1 MPTSRPLTIAID
13 GPASSGKG
21 TMARLLAKALN
32 FSYIDTGALYR
43 VVGLRATEA
52 GLDLRDGPAV
62 GALAAGLSLRFGWTE
77 AGLRIYEGEDD
88 LSDAIRNE
96 VVGRS
101 ASDVAVLP
109 EVRAALLA
117 FQRALGAAGGV
128 VMDGRDIGTVVLKD
142 AGLKIYLDAS
152 AEERAGRRFRELRAK
167 GEEVEAAQ
175 VLEELLAR
183 DAQDSGRAA
192 APLRCAEDAVVV
204 DSTGRSPEQVLTEL
218 LALAAA
224 RGAEASAAR

>member
-1 MPTSRPLTIAID
+1 MSKPPLTIAID

-21 TMARLLAKALN
+21 TMARLLAQKLN

-43 VVGLRATEA
+43 VVGLRATQA
-52 GLDLRDGPAV
+52 GLDLHDGPRV
-62 GALAAGLSLRFGWTE
+62 GALAAALRLRFAWTE
-77 AGLRIYEGEDD
+77 AGLRVFDGEDD

-96 VVGRS
+96 AVGRA

-109 EVRAALLA
+109 EVRAALLDL
-117 FQRALGAAGGV
+117 QRALGAAGGV
-128 VMDGRDIGTVVLKD
+128 VMDGRDIGTVVLPD

-152 AEERAGRRFRELRAK
+152 AEVRAGRRQRELCAK
-167 GEEVEAAQ
+167 GQDVDVET

-183 DAQDSGRAA
+183 DAQDRGRAH
-192 APLRCAEDAVVV
+192 APLARAVDAVAV
-204 DSTGRSPEQVLTEL
+204 DSTGRSPDEVLTEL

-224 RGAEASAAR
+224 RA

>member
-1 MPTSRPLTIAID
+1 MNTPPKLTIAID

-21 TMARLLAKALN
+21 TMARLLAHKLG

-62 GALAAGLSLRFGWTE
+62 GALAAGLSLRFGWTS
-77 AGLRIYEGEDD
+77 AGLRIYDGEAD

-96 VVGRS
+96 VVGRA

-142 AGLKIYLDAS
+142 AALKIYLDAS

-167 GEEVEAAQ
+167 GEDVEHKT
-175 VLEELLAR
+175 VLQEIIAR
-183 DAQDSGRAA
+183 DAQDKGRAA
-192 APLRCAEDAVVV
+192 APLLCADDAVVV
-204 DSTGRSPEQVLTEL
+204 DGTARTPDEVLTEL
-218 LALAAA
+218 LALVRA
-224 RGAEASAAR
+224 RS

>member
-1 MPTSRPLTIAID
+1 MNTPPKLTIAID

-21 TMARLLAKALN
+21 TMARLLAQKLG

-62 GALAAGLSLRFGWTE
+62 GALAAGLALRFGWTS
-77 AGLRIYEGEDD
+77 AGLRIYDGEAD

-96 VVGRS
+96 VVGRA

-142 AGLKIYLDAS
+142 AGLKIHLDAS

-167 GEEVEAAQ
+167 GEDVEQ
-175 VLEELLAR
+175 KTVLHEIIAR
-183 DAQDSGRAA
+183 DAQDKGRAA
-192 APLRCAEDAVVV
+192 APLLCADDAVVV
-204 DSTGRSPEQVLTEL
+204 DSTGRTPEEVLTEL
-218 LALAAA
+218 LALVQA
-224 RGAEASAAR
+224 RS